1 MYVASYT
8 EEKVSDLSCITKI
21 VLVAK
26 TIRLV
31 MWERVQQ

>member
-1 MYVASYT
+1 MYVSSYWV
-8 EEKVSDLSCITKI
+8 EKVSDLSCITKI